1 MHRFILGLADFPGER
16 RNNSGKVGMTAPSKF
31 ASRRN
36 CGRQQSPLCVGAASL
51 LGGERG
57 QVLPLTAVTF
67 AVLMA
72 FLALA
77 LDVAQFLYT
86 KRQLQTAADAAALA
100 GAIEIDYCNGTAGCT
115 LMQNAVQSAI
125 QENGFAS
132 STLVTQCGSLSS
144 SGLTVQMNNG
154 PCAMG
159 SSDPN
164 QGNSNFVEVVA
175 SEPRASFFAGVLGF
189 PTVRITARAEAGLD
203 SSPYCAYILSPSAS
217 GALLLNGNAT
227 LAATCGVMV
236 DSNSTQAAIFNGHTN
251 VSTNAIDVAGQVLN
265 NGNNSISPSPS
276 TGMTPLADPLAN
288 LTMPTAGSCTQSNY
302 IANGGSNVTLSPGT
316 YCGTTI
322 FNGGNY
328 TVTFNPGTY
337 VFTGGMIANGG
348 VSLAGSGVT
357 FYFSSGSLTMNG
369 NSHVALSAPTSGI
382 YAGMLYLQNS
392 TDSSTVILNGDTTS
406 AWQGTFYA
414 PDAQLTLN
422 GGNKNAAYTLLVVNS
437 LTENGND
444 DFAIGSDYSSL
455 PHGKSPLKGPK
466 SNLME

>member
-1 MHRFILGLADFPGER
+1 MNASSQYGMRPGGR
-16 RNNSGKVGMTAPSKF
+16 RLKNS
-31 ASRRN
+31 
-36 CGRQQSPLCVGAASL
+36 AARGGGDSL
-51 LGGERG
+51 LRGEGG
-57 QVLPLTAVTF
+57 QVLPLTALSLG
-67 AVLMA
+67 VLMA

-86 KRQLQTAADAAALA
+86 KRQLQIAADAAALA
-100 GAIEIDYCNGTAGCT
+100 GAIEIDYCNGAAGCT
-115 LMQNAVQSAI
+115 LMKNAVQAAV
-125 QENGFAS
+125 QENGWTGFS
-132 STLVTQCGSLSS
+132 LVTQCGSLGS

-154 PCAMG
+154 PCALG
-159 SSDPN
+159 AGDPN
-164 QGNSNFVEVVA
+164 QGNANFVEVVA
-175 SEPRASFFAGVLGF
+175 SEPRASYFAGVFGF
-189 PTVRITARAEAGLD
+189 PAVRITSRAEASLD
-203 SSPYCAYILSPSAS
+203 SSPYCAYILNPSAS
-217 GALLLNGNAT
+217 DALLLNGNAT
-227 LAATCGVMV
+227 LTATCGVMV
-236 DSNSTQAAIFNGHTN
+236 DSNSTQAAVFNGSTT
-251 VSTNAIDVAGQVLN
+251 VSTSAIDVVGKVLN
-265 NGNNSISPSPS
+265 NGNNSINPAPA
-276 TGMTPLADPLAN
+276 TGVAALTNPLAN
-288 LTMPTAGSCTQSNY
+288 LPMPTVGSCTQSNY
-302 IANGGSNVTLSPGT
+302 ISNGGSSVTLTPGT

-348 VSLAGSGVT
+348 VTLQGTGVT

-369 NSHVALSAPTSGI
+369 SSHVALSAPTTGT

-406 AWQGTFYA
+406 AWQGAFYA

-422 GGNKNAAYTLLVVNS
+422 GGNKNAAYTLFVVNT

-455 PHGKSPLKGPK
+455 PHGKSPLQGPK

>member
-1 MHRFILGLADFPGER
+1 MTESSSQRAQR
-16 RNNSGKVGMTAPSKF
+16 RGS
-31 ASRRN
+31 SRRQ
-36 CGRQQSPLCVGAASL
+36 GPLQFGAASL
-51 LGGERG
+51 LGGDRG
-57 QVLPLTAVTF
+57 QVLPLTAITF

-115 LMQNAVQSAI
+115 LMKNAVQSAV

-154 PCAMG
+154 PCALG

-164 QGNSNFVEVVA
+164 HGNTSFIEVVA
-175 SEPRASFFAGVLGF
+175 SEPRASFFAGVMGF
-189 PTVRITARAEAGLD
+189 PTVRITSRAEASLD
-203 SSPYCAYILSPSAS
+203 SSPYCAYILSPNAS
-217 GALLLNGNAT
+217 GALLMNGNAT
-227 LAATCGVMV
+227 LTATCGVMV
-236 DSNSTQAAIFNGHTN
+236 DSNSTQAAIFNGSTT
-251 VSTNAIDVAGQVLN
+251 VSTNAIDVAGKVLN

-276 TGMTPLADPLAN
+276 TGMTPLSDPLAN
-288 LTMPTAGSCTQSNY
+288 LTMPTVGSCNYSNF
-302 IANGGSNVTLSPGT
+302 IVNGGKKSSTTLSPGT

-348 VSLAGSGVT
+348 VSLTGTGVT

-369 NSHVALSAPTSGI
+369 SSHVALTAPTSGT
-382 YAGMLYLQNS
+382 YAGMLYLQNP

-422 GGNKNAAYTLLVVNS
+422 GGNKNAAYTLMVVNT

-444 DFAIGSDYSSL
+444 DFAIGSDYTSL

-466 SNLME
+466 ANLME